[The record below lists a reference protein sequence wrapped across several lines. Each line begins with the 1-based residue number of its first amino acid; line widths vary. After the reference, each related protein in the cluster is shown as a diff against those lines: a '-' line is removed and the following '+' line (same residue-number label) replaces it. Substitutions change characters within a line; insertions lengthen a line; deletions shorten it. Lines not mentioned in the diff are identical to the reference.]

1 VCPICA
7 ITYHG
12 PSPIAN
18 SRLANVRRSECDV
31 RLGIGST
38 PDFTSAPFARSTAG
52 VRIRRR
58 MLLGDW
64 CDPSDQTMRIG
75 ERPGRDP
82 G

>member
-1 VCPICA
+1 
-7 ITYHG
+7 
-12 PSPIAN
+12 
-18 SRLANVRRSECDV
+18 V

-38 PDFTSAPFARSTAG
+38 PDFTSARFARSTAG